1 MWGQRCGFD
10 MTATTAMPDA
20 VRTGLARNR
29 GSSAARSASGTAAI
43 ISTSL
48 GARARPYLRH
58 AADLSALRSTSSPRR
73 ESSPIAETISAMART
88 LASSS
93 ESPAGRATP
102 PRPGAGFRR
111 RGCSGAATAAAA
123 AVAIGREGF
132 PRGVLGSGRERVGFS
147 RVGVGLGRVGVPLGP
162 RVRFKSSRL
171 CTAVRSRMNGKD

>member
-10 MTATTAMPDA
+10 MTATTAIPDA

-93 ESPAGRATP
+93 ERPAGRATP
-102 PRPGAGFRR
+102 PRPGAGLRR
-111 RGCSGAATAAAA
+111 RGCSGTTMAVA

-132 PRGVLGSGRERVGFS
+132 SARDLGLRVENELSSVGSVFLSAGRPSASVTVQNLPALYS
-147 RVGVGLGRVGVPLGP
+147 RQIIE
-162 RVRFKSSRL
+162 
-171 CTAVRSRMNGKD
+171 